1 MCRFVVQED
10 AAAVVRDMAL
20 EIVMYHMQAPEYT
33 LVVTDQLFRRHEK
46 TLIVALTNGLHS
58 GSNLTKALGVRLTS
72 HMGAPIDLRLRL
84 SSQNELKL
92 WELLA
97 SEDKPSRIKTLYC
110 ARLRTLASTKHPQLD
125 TLVVTDPRDI
135 NAMIQCLSDAQSG
148 LRELSIENM
157 NDMVVLCR
165 LLDTLTNGA
174 LASLRRLSLRGRVFS
189 DDEGMQAFA
198 EALLAGGTL
207 RHLTHIHLDSN
218 GMGDEKGIKPFSE
231 ALAKGALVDLK
242 ELNLSHNR
250 IGDVGIKAF
259 AEALLERTI
268 QKVTVRTKLPPPAPL
283 PRIGGSPLLP
293 PSRL

>member
-1 MCRFVVQED
+1 MLDF
-10 AAAVVRDMAL
+10 
-20 EIVMYHMQAPEYT
+20 
-33 LVVTDQLFRRHEK
+33 
-46 TLIVALTNGLHS
+46 
-58 GSNLTKALGVRLTS
+58 KA
-72 HMGAPIDLRLRL
+72 
-84 SSQNELKL
+84 QNELKL

-259 AEALLERTI
+259 AEALLERTMVRERGSRRAKQPVQLMQTNSSREADDMRVVCI
-268 QKVTVRTKLPPPAPL
+268 TKCTLERTSSRPTPTRNPPHQK
-283 PRIGGSPLLP
+283 GFS
-293 PSRL
+293 